1 MAGDAAAPIFGA
13 RLNWIKISCG
23 RARGAGAEVLRCDAI
38 ERRPDAMTQTDSP
51 TRSITARIDAV
62 TGIPQR
68 YLSDRLPAPRSVK
81 IELTSQCNY
90 RCGFCA
96 HRLRMKDRGEMDRAF
111 YERIVGEMVDAG
123 VEELGVFYIG
133 ESFMCDW
140 LAEAIAFAK
149 KRGIRYVFL
158 TTNGSLSKP
167 AKVKACMEAGL
178 DSLKFSMNNADEEQ
192 FREIAAVKPK
202 LWRDAIANLKAAWK
216 VREEGGYSCGLYASS
231 IQYDGE
237 QQEKMM
243 ALVSEIRPYVDEHYW
258 LPLYSMGSMTTQ
270 REEELG
276 YRPIAGNQG
285 RIGALREP
293 LPCWSALTEGHI
305 TYDGKLSACCFD
317 AGDKWVMADLAKV
330 PFMDGW
336 NSDAFTALRRAH
348 LKKDVTGTIC
358 ESCVAYQ

>member
-1 MAGDAAAPIFGA
+1 MKVF
-13 RLNWIKISCG
+13 
-23 RARGAGAEVLRCDAI
+23 
-38 ERRPDAMTQTDSP
+38 
-51 TRSITARIDAV
+51 SITKRIDAV
-62 TGIPQR
+62 TKIPPK
-68 YLSDRLPAPRSVK
+68 YLAAKLPAPRAVK

-111 YERIVGEMVDAG
+111 YERVVGEMVDAG
-123 VEELGVFYIG
+123 VEELGMFYIG

-140 LAEAIAFAK
+140 LPEAIAFAK
-149 KRGIRYVFL
+149 KRGIRYAFL
-158 TTNGSLSKP
+158 TTNGSLAHP
-167 AKVKACMEAGL
+167 DRVQDCMEAGL

-192 FREIAAVKPK
+192 FVQIAAVKAK
-202 LWRDAIANLKAAWK
+202 LWRDAIENLKSAWR
-216 VREEGGYSCGLYASS
+216 VRQAGGYKCGLYASS

-237 QQEKMM
+237 QQEKML
-243 ALVSEIRPYVDEHYW
+243 ALVDEIRPFVDEHYW

-293 LPCWSALTEGHI
+293 LPCWSAFTEGHI

-317 AGDKWVMADLAKV
+317 AGDKWVMADLKQVA
-330 PFMDGW
+330 FMDGW
-336 NSDAFTALRRAH
+336 NSELFTTLRAAH
-348 LKKDVTGTIC
+348 LKKDVSGTIC